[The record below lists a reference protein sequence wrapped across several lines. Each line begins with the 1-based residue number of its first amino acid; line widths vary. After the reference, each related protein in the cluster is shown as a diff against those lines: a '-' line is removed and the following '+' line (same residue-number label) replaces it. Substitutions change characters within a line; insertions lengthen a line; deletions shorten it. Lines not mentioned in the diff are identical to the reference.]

1 MKKRQPDWVFRIFLF
16 LVAAL
21 LFSSAAFLVFNLS
34 KTNHS
39 SAATSSPPAT
49 PSICVPP
56 SSGEIFRTTFVCAD
70 FTVPIGA
77 LGPGYYYVKLKDHI
91 SQKEVLS
98 FFIHGKNTVNFEID
112 AGIYDLYFA
121 HGDTWYGS
129 ELLFGDDTEYMMAES
144 PIIIDSNNES
154 IQIWTPSIICGE
166 NLALGTISISSS
178 EFRQ

>member
-1 MKKRQPDWVFRIFLF
+1 MSSNKPDWPLRICLLFIAIILIASAIFL
-16 LVAAL
+16 AL
-21 LFSSAAFLVFNLS
+21 NLS
-34 KTNHS
+34 KTRP
-39 SAATSSPPAT
+39 AASSPPAS

-56 SSGEIFRTTFVCAD
+56 SSGEIFRTTFVGAD

-154 IQIWTPSIICGE
+154 IQIWSPSIICGE
-166 NLALGTISISSS
+166 NLVIDATPIPQSD
-178 EFRQ
+178 F

>member
-21 LFSSAAFLVFNLS
+21 LFFSVAFLVFNLS
-34 KTNHS
+34 KTNYS
-39 SAATSSPPAT
+39 SAATSSPPTT

-56 SSGEIFRTTFVCAD
+56 SSGEIFRSTFVSAD

-129 ELLFGDDTEYMMAES
+129 ELLFGNDTEYMMAES
-144 PIIIDSNNES
+144 PITISSNNES
-154 IQIWTPSIICGE
+154 IQIWAPSIIYGE
-166 NLALGTISISSS
+166 NLVIDATPIPQSD
-178 EFRQ
+178 F

>member
-1 MKKRQPDWVFRIFLF
+1 MKKRQPDLVFRIFLF
-16 LVAAL
+16 LVSAL
-21 LFSSAAFLVFNLS
+21 LFSSVAFLVFNLS

-49 PSICVPP
+49 PSIFVPP
-56 SSGEIFRTTFVCAD
+56 SSGEIFRTTFVGAD

-98 FFIHGKNTVNFEID
+98 FFIHEKNTVNFEID

-154 IQIWTPSIICGE
+154 IQIWSPSIICGE
-166 NLALGTISISSS
+166 NLVIDATPIPQSD
-178 EFRQ
+178 F